1 MTIDRLWAGWRRAYV
16 ESVTDAPGPSP
27 GAEGTRAPD
36 DPDACVFCLI
46 LSSADD
52 PSKSY
57 VVWRSD
63 TVAVLLNA
71 YPYTSGHLLTMPV
84 RHVAELGDLSPE
96 ESAALWSATVAAI
109 EAVTAAYRPDG
120 INLGANL
127 GAAAGAGIPGH
138 LHLHCL
144 PRWTADTNFMTSVAE
159 TRVLPESLDAT
170 YAKVAA
176 AWPGRENP

>member
-1 MTIDRLWAGWRRAYV
+1 MSLDRLWAGWRRAYV
-16 ESVTDAPGPSP
+16 ESVTEAPGP
-27 GAEGTRAPD
+27 GLDTEGTHAPD
-36 DPDACVFCLI
+36 GTASCVFCTI
-46 LSSADD
+46 LSSADG
-52 PSKSY
+52 PSKTY

-63 TVAVLLNA
+63 MVAVLLNA

-84 RHVAELGDLSPE
+84 RHVAELGDLSAE
-96 ESAALWSATVAAI
+96 ESAALWSATVSAV

-120 INLGANL
+120 INMGANL

-144 PRWTADTNFMTSVAE
+144 PRWMADTNFMTSVAE

-170 YAKVAA
+170 YAKVTA
-176 AWPGRENP
+176 AWPGRRDP